1 MFFLVVHFHFQ
12 ILEADV
18 RACLDSENA
27 AAENQEVANDNN
39 GAAGY
44 LAQGPD
50 KEQAHAGN
58 EGTHH
63 KAGDGDSS
71 LQAGQFYA
79 GFLGHRAL
87 IVTDQEGEDERIVA
101 SVLEAGSP
109 SLAGKDP
116 ILDMGLADAINGRV
130 VLVAT
135 SAERKVCSNAG
146 R

>member
-1 MFFLVVHFHFQ
+1 MVHFHFQ
-12 ILEADV
+12 VLETDV
-18 RACLDSENA
+18 RTGLDSENA
-27 AAENQEVANDNN
+27 AAENQEVANYDD

-50 KEQAHAGN
+50 KEQADAGN

-87 IVTDQEGEDERIVA
+87 IVTYQEGEDERIV
-101 SVLEAGSP
+101 SCVLETRGP
-109 SLAGKDP
+109 SLAGENAV
-116 ILDMGLADAINGRV
+116 LDVSLADSVYGRV
-130 VLVAT
+130 VLVAAA
-135 SAERKVCSNAG
+135 AERKVCSDS
-146 R
+146 

>member
-27 AAENQEVANDNN
+27 AAENQEVANDDD

-50 KEQAHAGN
+50 KEQADAGY
-58 EGTHH
+58 EGAHYKTCN
-63 KAGDGDSS
+63 GDSS

-87 IVTDQEGEDERIVA
+87 IVTYQEGEDERFVA
-101 SVLEAGSP
+101 CVIKTSCPRLTSENTILYV
-109 SLAGKDP
+109 SLAHP
-116 ILDMGLADAINGRV
+116 V
-130 VLVAT
+130 H
-135 SAERKVCSNAG
+135 
-146 R
+146 